1 MASLTRRGFGLAGM
15 GALASAGAVRPA
27 GASWLGNLLPGGRGM
42 TESGGVRLKQIASV
56 DLRGQGD
63 GFSWFVSTMAWSP
76 DGSRLVAVNG
86 LGNFLNVIDT
96 ATWRLLVRFRIMSA
110 IGDRAFGFSA
120 SGRELI
126 ASKRVNPGSSENPPA
141 FSVFEMDTGRI
152 VRDSQLLPISIPE
165 LQGKPNDLMLQ
176 QHRNDQDLAVS
187 PDGRFVFMSLGA
199 RVSGTYRKF
208 AYVFDGFTGQL
219 LGSGQQGSWS
229 RPTIAHDNRMVVK
242 TSLIRNLDEYLRAP
256 DSFWEELTIFSLPT
270 LNKLLG
276 FPAHIPGT
284 KSLAWSPAGD
294 RLATGANGLTHP
306 REEESIRVWD
316 AASGARLAGFVG
328 EFEPVGDVAWHPSG
342 RFFLSESAKGTGA
355 RGSLLQLL
363 PADGGTPLL
372 QHFASNRVI
381 ISGPCFCP
389 RTGRLAWH
397 QEGQI
402 LIHEI
407 QGI

>member
-1 MASLTRRGFGLAGM
+1 
-15 GALASAGAVRPA
+15 
-27 GASWLGNLLPGGRGM
+27 
-42 TESGGVRLKQIASV
+42 
-56 DLRGQGD
+56 
-63 GFSWFVSTMAWSP
+63 
-76 DGSRLVAVNG
+76 
-86 LGNFLNVIDT
+86 
-96 ATWRLLVRFRIMSA
+96 
-110 IGDRAFGFSA
+110 
-120 SGRELI
+120 
-126 ASKRVNPGSSENPPA
+126 
-141 FSVFEMDTGRI
+141 MDTGRI

-256 DSFWEELTIFSLPT
+256 NNFWEELTIFSLPS

-276 FPAHIPGT
+276 FPAHIPRT

-294 RLATGANGLTHP
+294 RLATGADGLTHP

-316 AASGARLAGFVG
+316 AASGTRLAGFVG
-328 EFEPVGDVAWHPSG
+328 KFEPVVYLNWHPSG
-342 RFFLSESAKGTGA
+342 KFFVTSSAKGTGEQGA
-355 RGSLLQLL
+355 LVQLL

-372 QHFASNRVI
+372 QHFAPNGVVVT
-381 ISGPCFCP
+381 GPCFCP
-389 RTGRLAWH
+389 RTGLLAWH
-397 QEGQI
+397 DRGQI

-407 QGI
+407 QGL

>member
-1 MASLTRRGFGLAGM
+1 
-15 GALASAGAVRPA
+15 
-27 GASWLGNLLPGGRGM
+27 
-42 TESGGVRLKQIASV
+42 
-56 DLRGQGD
+56 
-63 GFSWFVSTMAWSP
+63 
-76 DGSRLVAVNG
+76 
-86 LGNFLNVIDT
+86 
-96 ATWRLLVRFRIMSA
+96 
-110 IGDRAFGFSA
+110 
-120 SGRELI
+120 
-126 ASKRVNPGSSENPPA
+126 
-141 FSVFEMDTGRI
+141 MDTGRI

-165 LQGKPNDLMLQ
+165 LQGKPNDFTLQ
-176 QHRNDQDLAVS
+176 QRRNDQDLAVS

-208 AYVFDGFTGQL
+208 AYVFDGLTGQL
-219 LGSGQQGSWS
+219 LASGQQGSWS

-256 DSFWEELTIFSLPT
+256 NNFWEELTIYGLPSLD
-270 LNKLLG
+270 KLLG

-316 AASGARLAGFVG
+316 ATSGARLAGFVG

-342 RFFLSESAKGTGA
+342 RFFLSKSSKGTGA

-363 PADGGTPLL
+363 PADGGMPIL
-372 QHFASNRVI
+372 QHFASDRVVI
-381 ISGPCFCP
+381 TGPCFCP

-397 QEGQI
+397 EEGQI

-407 QGI
+407 QGL

>member
-1 MASLTRRGFGLAGM
+1 MENLTRRGFGLAGM
-15 GALASAGAVRPA
+15 GAALASAGAARPA
-27 GASWLGNLLPGGRGM
+27 RASWLGNLLPGGRGM
-42 TESGGVRLKQIASV
+42 TDSGGVRLKQIASV
-56 DLRGQGD
+56 DLRSQGD
-63 GFSWFVSTMAWSP
+63 GFSWSVSSMAWSP

-126 ASKRVNPGSSENPPA
+126 ASKRVDPGSNENPPA

-152 VRDSQLLPISIPE
+152 ARNSQLLPISIPE
-165 LQGKPNDLMLQ
+165 LQGKPNDFTLQ
-176 QHRNDQDLAVS
+176 QRRNDQGLAVS
-187 PDGRFVFMSLGA
+187 PDGRFVFMRFGA
-199 RVSGTYRKF
+199 RVSGSHRIF
-208 AYVFDGFTGQL
+208 AYVFDGESGKL
-219 LGSGQQGSWS
+219 LGSGEGGSWS
-229 RPTIAHDNRMVVK
+229 RPTPSFDNRLAVAIYSPRAVI
-242 TSLIRNLDEYLRAP
+242 SPDELAIY
-256 DSFWEELTIFSLPT
+256 SLPS
-270 LNKLLG
+270 LKKLLS
-276 FPAHIPGT
+276 FPAHVPGI
-284 KSLAWSPAGD
+284 KSLAWSPTGD
-294 RLATGANGLTHP
+294 RLASGANGLTHP

-342 RFFLSESAKGTGA
+342 KFFLSKSAKGTGE

-372 QHFASNRVI
+372 QHFAPDRI
-381 ISGPCFCP
+381 FISGPCFCP
-389 RTGRLAWH
+389 RTGLLAWH
-397 QEGQI
+397 DRGQI